1 MRAERGNVVLDTDP
15 HMFDTDD
22 LLACDVQANLDL
34 AIDNT
39 AKRGRWKYNPP
50 WLSELPGQIG
60 IDNEN

>member
-1 MRAERGNVVLDTDP
+1 MLDSDP

-22 LLACDVQANLDL
+22 LLACDVQASLDL
-34 AIDNT
+34 AIDDT
-39 AKRGRWKYNPP
+39 AKRGRWKYSPP